1 MLILI
6 AGVTGNIGKHAA
18 QYGVSKGHQIR
29 GLGRSLNKQTDD
41 LRNQLESF
49 IVSKTYYD
57 IEALDKAVKGVDA
70 IICAYTGLPELHLD
84 GQLLLLR
91 AAERAGVKIFLA
103 ASWNYDWRTIK
114 LGDDAPIYDPIVA
127 FHKQVEITSSIRPLH
142 IFSGM
147 LAEVFF
153 GTEGQAGF
161 TTDYPGGVIGWEDG
175 KRVMN
180 VWGTGDEPW
189 YFTTESDAGKWGIE
203 AVAAA
208 DAEQGGFV
216 TVCSWVSTL
225 NELVASYSELRNY
238 DVTVRNL
245 GTVEDLERKAVG
257 AKAASGRRNFWE
269 WHRLWFH
276 LFCVKGTWNLT
287 NIHNDQFPVKPT
299 DLGEFLKTYPEI

>member
-6 AGVTGNIGKHAA
+6 AGVTGNIGKYAA
-18 QYGVSKGHQIR
+18 KYGISKGHQIR
-29 GLGRSLNKQTDD
+29 GLGRSPDKLSDEF
-41 LRNQLESF
+41 RGQLESF

-57 IEALDKAVKGVDA
+57 IEALEKAVNRVDA
-70 IICAYTGLPELHLD
+70 IICAYMGMPELHLD

-91 AAERAGVKIFLA
+91 AAERAGVKRFLA
-103 ASWNYDWRTIK
+103 ASWNYDWRKIK
-114 LGDDAPIYDPIVA
+114 FGDDEPVYDATIA

-142 IFSGM
+142 IFSGI

-161 TTDYPGGVIGWEDG
+161 TTDYPGGVIGWGDG

-203 AVAAA
+203 AVTA
-208 DAEQGGFV
+208 DGAEQGGFV
-216 TVCSWVSTL
+216 TVCSWVSTM
-225 NELVASYSELRNY
+225 NELLTKYNKVRGTEIS
-238 DVTVRNL
+238 VRNM
-245 GTVEDLERKAVG
+245 GTAQDLEKLAVKEKASG
-257 AKAASGRRNFWE
+257 GRRNFWE

-276 LFCVKGTWNLT
+276 LFCIKGTWNLEDL
-287 NIHNDQFPVKPT
+287 HNEKFPVKPMT
-299 DLGEFLKTYPEI
+299 LRAF